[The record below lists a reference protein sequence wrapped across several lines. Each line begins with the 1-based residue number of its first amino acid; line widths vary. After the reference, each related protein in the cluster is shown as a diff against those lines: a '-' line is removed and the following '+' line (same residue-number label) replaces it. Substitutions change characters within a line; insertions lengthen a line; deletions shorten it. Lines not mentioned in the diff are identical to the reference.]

1 MYVYIYMLQVYKE
14 QFDFLKL
21 HKYKPQKRIIPQNS
35 SSIVKKGVDAVDS
48 NVKNGSEVN
57 HNG

>member
-1 MYVYIYMLQVYKE
+1 MLQVYKE